1 MSWKIKILISFAL
14 VLGASWI
21 FRAEIALFGIN
32 RMMAMQ
38 LEIGPPQD
46 VTWSTGTAD
55 APQNPEKRPPNIVL
69 ILADDLGWND
79 ISMNGPN
86 ATTQTP
92 NIDAIAA
99 EGVNLCSRLC
109 RQCHLCTFPGGTDV
123 RSLRDSIWL

>member
-55 APQNPEKRPPNIVL
+55 ASAKSLE
-69 ILADDLGWND
+69 
-79 ISMNGPN
+79 
-86 ATTQTP
+86 ATTKHRA
-92 NIDAIAA
+92 D
-99 EGVNLCSRLC
+99 S
-109 RQCHLCTFPGGTDV
+109 GG
-123 RSLRDSIWL
+123 RSWVERHFHERS